1 MKQFKTRKRL
11 LRTAKSF
18 TQGAL
23 FLLALLLMP
32 KAAQAND
39 YLTKENH
46 YQIFASGTD
55 KIHFKI
61 PVWTYAKTFGWNYY
75 AYDKSYVY
83 YTVSGSNTKTPIAYY
98 KSDAYEENNDNQ
110 DHGTAYVKLLENQ
123 GIIVITSM
131 ADGNTHQINYDD
143 GNWTGR
149 LIVKQGKDYDCP
161 HVTWLEFDWFPPE
174 SLDGKKY
181 KVGIESHFRRSYN
194 DKEPQT
200 LTVESLNEYFGRMN
214 TIAPQLMTPFLQPAG
229 VDADAPSDGGY
240 AAIPYTVFNEP
251 ISYTTSLSDEE
262 KKLDQDKQSGLIY
275 VKTTD
280 TVQPKFNVNFTM
292 WRNKATGEK
301 TTQPSK
307 SVDILPYHRIYD
319 FSAKEEMD
327 STGTYTGN
335 NVLSWNIKNP
345 DLQDIVSGDMFE
357 IERALKPDFSDAQQL
372 TVLPMSTDAGYAF
385 LDESR
390 ATWTGNVDSLAT
402 DISIWKLSAITE
414 HFVLKDGNGNPA
426 ADLNV
431 MVTAREIN
439 VPAVPVY
446 YRMRRASSSIWGWN
460 KPEFAKT
467 CTMKKHNFLAPLAET
482 QAPYIVDA
490 DNHAVH
496 FNIKIDNQVVPAQA
510 IDKSKCDVSYRVNQ
524 VYLEDSVDLIVNME
538 DETSEDIKN
547 SMSEEEKNRK
557 CGWIDVTYKGNDH
570 YDFEIP
576 ICANTPKQTCY
587 RVPRGSRVW
596 VRGSEWPEDFIIR
609 RSVAVRLTHRAYL
622 YSEGNF
628 RRTITTRIVNIDDKL
643 DSIIYSNFDQIKET
657 LLPDLM
663 KDLND
668 MGRSMWDRTA
678 QLVLMRHITETG
690 QTQEIIIPQDSIVRQ
705 ADGSWIASFTDFADR
720 ACTHYQYSVRIDQ
733 SKSDLQVMNSD
744 WLKPVP
750 LKGDSLYFTEGADI
764 RKFTATQGDSIT
776 EMKSGVFLSW
786 EPTDDNYDEFILLRK
801 KENTTDS
808 PDTLWVG
815 TDVSYMDRTAVPDQ
829 HYDYTV
835 VVRFSCNGI
844 STVHSADAKGWRT
857 PYGEIS
863 GTIMMPDNTGI
874 AGVTVTLESDKGET
888 ISQITTSTGAFK
900 FDRLLYGDSTSYIVS
915 PTAEYAHFSF
925 NNTQS
930 ATATIGLSA
939 DNAVASAIDFV
950 NTSTARITG
959 RVLYKNTTIPV
970 SGAMFLLNGDTVRRG
985 NAPLT
990 SGVDGNFEMAVTKG
1004 QTYTLQV
1011 FKPGHKF
1018 EGNGILQVEEGIDT
1032 FAIDKPLDGIRFYDM
1047 TKVRLIGRVAGGN
1060 DQRDLK
1066 HGFGLG
1072 KNNLGDDLQLVLQI
1086 EGDNT
1091 ARFVFDPNDPTR
1103 DTVQQQIDST
1113 RTLFEKKRVIIHPD
1127 PKTGEYAV
1135 DLFPIRYKVI
1145 QATAKGYA
1153 TLFAS
1158 GQGSETFD
1166 LTNALTEITDSME
1179 IEKTMEYVRYHAIY
1193 DRIYHTPMQVA
1204 LKQMIYGLTRDGLGE
1219 PSMEVTNIDP
1229 AVQNKVD
1236 LYTVQE
1242 DGTVDYL
1249 LGYPVYNG
1257 GRRYQFKAEAYED
1270 YYYNNV
1276 PAGARDRVPL
1286 RGGSITIHNGLHD
1299 ANEIKSFDLDDKGV
1313 NSAIWLDVDNID
1325 VTNTGD
1331 GALRSLSISLEQEGN
1346 TVETNHYDAY
1356 IAGIDFSGQKLH
1368 ATPIQPVVLDVVRDP
1383 GGAYSTSWIE
1393 TGSTYNYAYTESF
1406 SYKYGLNID
1415 IKKGTN
1421 VTAYLGMVAAPE
1433 GAGTYQ
1439 GTSLQTSEQTVIPLP
1454 LTASGSHALTYT
1466 YSFTTSDRISTSSS
1480 ASPIGVGAL
1489 ADVFYGTTVSQ
1500 LSGKAQAIAV
1510 IDDSLYQMRQP
1521 ALEAGVMKEIAS
1533 GVKDGKKYHLVT
1545 GQQIIL
1551 GSTMENTFAYSQYH
1565 ILYTILPELILERQN
1580 LLMTFNS
1587 REEAQAAANA
1597 SGEEVYWYHPEKLES
1612 ESDTLPDSY
1621 YDVIVPEG
1629 DGVYP
1634 NRVKALDNM
1643 IYNWLDI
1650 LVKNEEEKVRGLYLG
1665 KDVGTYSVSSGANL
1679 THSDTYASS
1688 FNHTFLP
1695 NRNILTSSV
1704 SGMANVVANTILKAP
1719 AYLLNEAISKAVLG
1733 DLTKA
1738 LSLLNKFGESIG
1750 SNQKDDQTVV
1760 EAITSTSKFTIGF
1773 TPVLS
1778 ATHTGSQSDTESHNK
1793 SVGFSIVPDPFGEIT
1808 VLCRQAEDTLWNK
1821 TEGAMM
1827 ALSGAP
1833 DENRYGSYIFY
1844 TQGGVTSCPHEE
1856 EEVTQFYNPG
1866 TKLSN
1871 GTEWKIK
1878 PEMSADTYEIT
1889 NVQPENR
1896 AVFRIKLMNNAP
1908 ADAGIPRLG
1917 NSFSLYLNGASNPNG
1932 AKVYANGSSLIK
1944 PINYWLTPGEPV
1956 YQTIEVE
1963 RGQVDDYENLS
1974 LELISDECQFTG
1986 TSLSLSVHF
1995 LPKSSDVNIASPKQN
2010 WVMNTLSPRDSI
2022 GYYLPIDINGFD
2034 IYHKN
2039 FDHIEFQYK
2048 LATESEDMWVNQCSF
2063 YASDSLYNL
2072 ATGNKAMIENG
2083 TITPFRFY
2091 GERDPMEQKY
2101 DLRAVAYCRYGSGF
2115 VTQSSPII
2123 SGTKDTRPPRVFGQ
2137 PEPANAILGVGDNLK
2152 LRYNEP
2158 IAGNYLDEDANF
2170 SIIGVTNR
2178 MGITASTSI
2187 GFDGSDNSYAETK
2200 TSRNLS
2206 NRSFSVDMIVKPA
2219 SPNTAAVFFQHGQ
2232 GLEFGITADNRLYAA
2247 MGNNTYLSKPV
2258 TPMLAFT
2265 RVAMVYEDRDTATVL
2280 LFYVGSALVSDTIQ
2294 VQQSYKNTDHFIFG
2308 KGFKGNMLEARVW
2321 TKALSQ
2327 AQINET
2333 NFKYLTGYERDLLA
2347 YYPMSEGYGSTLND
2361 DANGATLYCSGHTW
2375 TLPDGI
2381 SLRLNDEQLQLDGNS
2396 LGRNDIQDETLMFW
2410 FKTAGQTGTLFST
2423 AGVADRTVIAITA
2436 GTLTF
2441 RSGANEWTVGQV
2453 ADDNWHQIVI
2463 PISRSYNVASIYLD
2477 DQLTQSISA
2486 TDVQP
2491 IAGAMYFGGDGFV
2504 GNIDEF
2510 AIFEQALPASLCE
2523 QFRKISIQG
2532 DEMGLMAYLPFE
2544 QLKLNS
2550 FGILELVFSVNDQ
2563 REIKDK
2569 DGNVGIKQT
2578 PLIVSDM
2585 PDPSK
2590 YADKA
2595 VYAPVRDHDKLTK
2608 FAFDWAFN
2616 GDELLI
2622 NLKMLDNE
2630 INKRSIYVTVRDVED
2645 LNGNPMVS
2653 PVTWTAF
2660 VDRNALKWNE
2670 RRINVTYPYGSTGLS
2685 EYNVDF
2691 TNLSGERHQYIIES
2705 LDDWLTINAPYG
2717 SMQPMDEKTVRLMFN
2732 TDMAVG
2738 TYDDIIYLT
2747 DEDGMSEPLYVTM
2760 NIEAIPP
2767 YEQIDESKYPDNMS
2781 ICAQVKMITDHGVVY
2796 DTDPNDIVYAF
2807 CDNECVG
2814 MENISFNEI
2823 THTSNVFMTVF
2834 GTDSM
2839 VHKPINF
2846 QLWQASTGKI
2856 YDMSASISVLFA
2868 NNHLYGCNDTVPLI
2882 LSTSGSE
2889 TQAIE
2894 LAAGWNWVSVPLI
2907 LYDTL
2912 ATYLTTN
2919 NPWMAGDIIKSPSEQ
2934 IFAEYSAKDKAFKG
2948 TLNKLHYSKIYM
2960 IRVTEDNIMRVAG
2973 DRLPEDS
2980 MKITVR
2986 GDYQWSVL
2994 PCLFESTTPLAQA
3007 LTDYYDYATP
3017 GDMVK
3022 AHNRFAVF
3030 TSDRRW
3036 EGNLTALRPGEGYML
3051 YRQSPG
3057 SKVISFYPSVKNA
3070 NVARRNASP
3079 VAEAY
3084 TNPNAATNMTMIAQV
3099 EKENNLSDIRVYVG
3113 GELAAVSAP
3122 ITIGRETYFF
3132 LTIQSD
3138 QVGEIR
3144 FEMGNETLEVS
3155 PANGQAPVRYA
3166 ADAHAGSVEKP
3177 IMLRVKDN
3185 LPYKIIENDH
3195 VVIIRNNKKYD
3206 VTGQNL

>member
-1 MKQFKTRKRL
+1 MKQSKTRNRL

-18 TQGAL
+18 TRGAL
-23 FLLALLLMP
+23 LLLTLLLMP

-39 YLTKENH
+39 YLVNKDH
-46 YQIFASGTD
+46 YFVYASGQD

-61 PVWTYAKTFGWNYY
+61 PVWAYGKGWDYY
-75 AYDKSYVY
+75 AFDKSNIY
-83 YTVSGSNTKTPIAYY
+83 YKQNGTQNKVKIAYY
-98 KSDAYEENNDNQ
+98 KSDNYAENEDNQ

-123 GIIVITSM
+123 GTIVVTSM
-131 ADGNTHQINYDD
+131 TDGNPRQINY
-143 GNWTGR
+143 NNSWTNK
-149 LIVKQGKDYDCP
+149 LIVKQTSEYDCP
-161 HVTWLEFDWFPPE
+161 QVTWLEFDWYMPE
-174 SLDGKKY
+174 SLNGKNFRVY
-181 KVGIESHFRRSYN
+181 IEAYCRRSKN
-194 DKEPQT
+194 DGNEQTITKESPNDY
-200 LTVESLNEYFGRMN
+200 SGSMN
-214 TIAPQLMTPFLQPAG
+214 IIDPQLMTPFLQPVG
-229 VDADAPSDGGY
+229 VDPNVPSDGGY
-240 AAIPYTVFNEP
+240 AAVPYVVFNEP
-251 ISYTTSLSDEE
+251 ISYKTSLSDEV
-262 KKLDQDKQSGLIY
+262 KKLDQDKQNGFIY

-280 TVQPKFNVNFTM
+280 TVQPNFNADFTM
-292 WRNKATGEK
+292 WRNKEANVQIK
-301 TTQPSK
+301 RK
-307 SVDILPYHRIYD
+307 SNGIDILPYHRIYD
-319 FSAKEEMD
+319 FSTEEELD

-335 NVLSWNIKNP
+335 NVLRWTIKNP
-345 DLQDIVSGDMFE
+345 ELQDLVPGDVFE
-357 IERALKPDFSDAQQL
+357 IQRALKPDFSDAL
-372 TVLPMSTDAGYAF
+372 PLIVLPMNTEANYSFT
-385 LDESR
+385 DESR
-390 ATWTGNVDSLAT
+390 TSWTGNADSLVVDT
-402 DISIWKLSAITE
+402 MSRKLSATRNNFILRDE
-414 HFVLKDGNGNPA
+414 YGNSI
-426 ADLNV
+426 ADLK
-431 MVTAREIN
+431 VTLRAQNIN

-446 YRMRRASSSIWGWN
+446 YRMRRASSSIWEWN

-467 CTMKKHNFLAPLAET
+467 DTLKKRNFLAPLDVE
-482 QAPYIVDA
+482 QDPYTVDA
-490 DNHAVH
+490 ASHSVQ
-496 FNIKIDNQVVPAQA
+496 FKIKIDNQKPIQSV
-510 IDKSKCDVSYRVNQ
+510 DESKCDLSYTINQ
-524 VYLEDSVDLIVNME
+524 SFLAGDSVDLIVKVYDGFSNSG
-538 DETSEDIKN
+538 TSEESKNYTKELVYIMNPDGELLETIRIKL
-547 SMSEEEKNRK
+547 SS
-557 CGWIDVTYKGNDH
+557 
-570 YDFEIP
+570 
-576 ICANTPKQTCY
+576 PKETHY
-587 RVPRGSRVW
+587 RVPRGSYITGILKFQKCTISTNAVLYFGFY
-596 VRGSEWPEDFIIR
+596 RGYGYAPE
-609 RSVAVRLTHRAYL
+609 T
-622 YSEGNF
+622 
-628 RRTITTRIVNIDDKL
+628 TITFKLENDDRL
-643 DSIIYSNFDQIKET
+643 DSLIKANLDRVKGA
-657 LLPDLM
+657 LLSDLS
-663 KDLND
+663 KEIE
-668 MGRSMWDRTA
+668 GIGKCMWDRTA
-678 QLVLMRHITETG
+678 QLVLMRHIPETG
-690 QTQEIIIPQDSIVRQ
+690 QTQEIIIPQDSIIRQ
-705 ADGSWIASFTDFADR
+705 ADGSWIASFTDYADR
-720 ACTHYQYSVRIDQ
+720 ACTHYQYSARIDQ
-733 SKSDLQVMNSD
+733 SKSDLQVVKLSHLD
-744 WLKPVP
+744 PVP
-750 LKGDSLYFTEGADI
+750 LTGPSLYFTEGADI

-801 KENTTDS
+801 EKGSSAS
-808 PDTLWVG
+808 PDTIWAG
-815 TDVSYMDRTAVPDQ
+815 TDVDYMDRTAAPGK
-829 HYDYTV
+829 HYDYTI

-844 STVHSADAKGWRT
+844 STVHSKDAEGWRT

-863 GTIMMPDNTGI
+863 GTIMMPDNTGV
-874 AGVTVTLESDKGET
+874 AGVNVVLVNTTTGKIDSVR
-888 ISQITTSTGAFK
+888 TTSNGFYK
-900 FDRLLYGDSTSYIVS
+900 FDTLRYGTRTEYEVA
-915 PTAEYAHFSF
+915 PTATNALFSF
-925 NNTQS
+925 NNTDRQTARITL
-930 ATATIGLSA
+930 ATE
-939 DNAVASAIDFV
+939 NAVASAIDFV

-985 NAPLT
+985 NVPLT
-990 SGVDGNFEMAVTKG
+990 SGVDGNFEMAVTKR
-1004 QTYTLQV
+1004 QAYTLQV
-1011 FKPGHKF
+1011 FKPGHEF
-1018 EGNGILQVEEGIDT
+1018 EGSGILKVDDST
-1032 FAIDKPLDGIRFYDM
+1032 SFAIDKPLDGIRFYDM

-1166 LTNALTEITDSME
+1166 LTNALTEITDTAF
-1179 IEKTMEYVRYHAIY
+1179 IYPDWHFVRYHAIY
-1193 DRIYHTPMQVA
+1193 DRIYHTPMQVD
-1204 LKQMIYGLTRDGLGE
+1204 LKQMIYGMTRDGLGE
-1219 PSMEVTNIDP
+1219 PSMEVSNIDP

-1242 DGTVDYL
+1242 DGTVKYL

-1286 RGGSITIHNGLHD
+1286 RGGSITIHNGLHN
-1299 ANEIKSFDLDDKGV
+1299 AKVSEKFALNDKGI
-1313 NSAIWLDVDNID
+1313 NSTIYLDVDNID
-1325 VTNTGD
+1325 AANTGA

-1346 TVETNHYDAY
+1346 TVETNHFDAY
-1356 IAGIDFSGQKLH
+1356 IAGTASFGQKLH
-1368 ATPIQPVVLDVVRDP
+1368 ITPIQPVVLDVIRDP
-1383 GGAYSTSWIE
+1383 GGPGSSAWIE
-1393 TGSTYNYAYTESF
+1393 TGTTYDYSYSESF
-1406 SYKYGLNID
+1406 SYSLGLNID
-1415 IKKGTN
+1415 LKSGANT
-1421 VTAYLGMVAAPE
+1421 TAYLGMVSAPE
-1433 GAGTYQ
+1433 GAGSYQ
-1439 GTSLQTSEQTVIPLP
+1439 GTSMNTSSQTVIPIP
-1454 LTASGSHALTYT
+1454 ISASGNSSLKYN
-1466 YSFTTSDRISTSSS
+1466 YSFTTTDKISTSSS
-1480 ASPIGVGAL
+1480 ASSKGIGAM
-1489 ADVFYGTTVSQ
+1489 ADVFYGTTLSQ
-1500 LSGKAQAIAV
+1500 LTGNAQTIAI
-1510 IDDSLYQMRQP
+1510 IDDSLFSMRKP
-1521 ALEAGVMKEIAS
+1521 AIDAGAMKVIAS
-1533 GVKDGKKYHLVT
+1533 GVKDGKKYYLVT
-1545 GQQIIL
+1545 GQKVVL
-1551 GSTMENTFAYSQYH
+1551 GTTMNNTFAYSQHY
-1565 ILYTILPELILERQN
+1565 IINTLLPELILERQN
-1580 LLMTFNS
+1580 LLMTFS
-1587 REEAQAAANA
+1587 SKEAAQAAANA
-1597 SGEEVYWYHPEKLES
+1597 SGEEVYWYRPEKLES
-1612 ESDTLPDSY
+1612 KLDTLPDSY
-1621 YDVIVPEG
+1621 YDVIVPQG

-1643 IYNWLDI
+1643 IYEWIMVLI
-1650 LVKNEEEKVRGLYLG
+1650 ANEEEKVRGLYLG
-1665 KDVGTYSVSSGANL
+1665 KEVGTYSVSYGATL
-1679 THSDTYASS
+1679 SHSNAYSSS

-1695 NRNILTSSV
+1695 PGKIATSTASKTTSTLARRGLEELLKILSKKINSQIST
-1704 SGMANVVANTILKAP
+1704 
-1719 AYLLNEAISKAVLG
+1719 EAATNLSKAL
-1733 DLTKA
+1733 DLLSKFENAENNNSKNSKSGKWETITEA
-1738 LSLLNKFGESIG
+1738 LTN
-1750 SNQKDDQTVV
+1750 
-1760 EAITSTSKFTIGF
+1760 TSKFSINM
-1773 TPVLS
+1773 TPIFDFQN
-1778 ATHTGSQSDTESHNK
+1778 TGNQSNTESHKK
-1793 SVGFSIVPDPFGEIT
+1793 STGFNIVSDSNGEIT
-1808 VLCRQAEDTLWNK
+1808 VTCRQAEDTVWNDIVA
-1821 TEGAMM
+1821 TN
-1827 ALSGAP
+1827 LNRSGAP
-1833 DENRYGSYIFY
+1833 EEYRYGSYIFY
-1844 TQGGVTSCPHEE
+1844 TKGGASSCPHEDA
-1856 EEVTQFYNPG
+1856 EVTRFYNPG
-1866 TKLSN
+1866 TMLSN
-1871 GTEWKIK
+1871 GTEWILK
-1878 PEMSADTYEIT
+1878 PELSAETYEIT

-1896 AVFRIKLMNNAP
+1896 AVFRIKLMNNATGEF
-1908 ADAGIPRLG
+1908 AKGA
-1917 NSFSLYLNGASNPNG
+1917 SFSLSLDGSTNPNG
-1932 AKVYANGSSLIK
+1932 AKVYVNGA
-1944 PINYWLTPGEPV
+1944 PLTQAISYNLAPGKPV
-1956 YQTIEVE
+1956 YQTVEIE

-1974 LELISDECQFTG
+1974 LILAADGCGS
-1986 TSLSLSVHF
+1986 SNAAMNLSVHF
-1995 LPKSSDVNIASPKQN
+1995 MPKSSDVNIAPPKQN

-2034 IYHKN
+2034 IHHKN

-2048 LATESEDMWVNQCSF
+2048 LVTESEDMWVNQCSF
-2063 YASDSLYNL
+2063 YADDSLYNL

-2115 VTQSSPII
+2115 VMQSSPII

-2170 SIIGVTNR
+2170 SIIGVTNL
-2178 MGITASTSI
+2178 MDITASTSI
-2187 GFDGSDNSYAETK
+2187 GFDGSDNSYAESK

-2247 MGNNTYLSKPV
+2247 MGNDTYLSKPV

-2265 RVAMVYEDRDTATVL
+2265 RVAMVYDNKPGTL
-2280 LFYVGSALVSDTIQ
+2280 LFYVGSALVSDTIH

-2308 KGFKGNMLEARVW
+2308 KGFRGNMLEARVW

-2347 YYPMSEGYGSTLND
+2347 YYHMSEGYGSTLND
-2361 DANGATLYCSGHTW
+2361 DANGATLYCSGYTW

-2381 SLRLNDEQLQLDGNS
+2381 SLRLNGEQLQLNGKL

-2410 FKTAGQTGTLFST
+2410 FKTAGQTGTLFNA
-2423 AGVADRTVIAITA
+2423 AGATGNTVIAITE

-2477 DQLTQSISA
+2477 GQLTQSIRA
-2486 TDVQP
+2486 TDVRP
-2491 IAGAMYFGGDGFV
+2491 IAGTMYFGGDGFV

-2563 REIKDK
+2563 REIKDAN
-2569 DGNVGIKQT
+2569 GNVGIKQT

-2595 VYAPVRDHDKLTK
+2595 VYAPVRDHEKLTK

-2685 EYNVDF
+2685 EYNMDF

-2705 LDDWLTINAPYG
+2705 LEDWLTINAPYG

-2747 DEDGMSEPLYVTM
+2747 DEDGMSEPLYITM

-2767 YEQIDESKYPDNMS
+2767 YEQISESKYPDNMS
-2781 ICAQVKMITDHGVVY
+2781 ICAQVKMITDHGVIY

-2839 VHKPINF
+2839 VHKPIHF

-2856 YDMSASISVLFA
+2856 YDMSVSISVLFA

-2919 NPWMAGDIIKSPSEQ
+2919 NPWMAGDIIKSPGEQ

-3057 SKVISFYPSVKNA
+3057 SKVISFYPSVMNT
-3070 NVARRNASP
+3070 NVAPRKAASIT
-3079 VAEAY
+3079 AEAY

-3122 ITIGRETYFF
+3122 ITIGRENYFF

-3185 LPYKIIENDH
+3185 LPYKIIENNH